1 MKAEVSYV
9 HDPFYRRAVLPPDAP
24 FYAML
29 PAGFERICEVADEGV
44 TWVYEHDEQGAA
56 AMLVAQALATSE

>member
-1 MKAEVSYV
+1 MQ
-9 HDPFYRRAVLPPDAP
+9 AP

-29 PAGFERICEVADEGV
+29 PAGFERVCEAADEGV